1 MMLKVTTAI
10 VENVLFNQ
18 IERDEL
24 YTTHEQI
31 KANGIH
37 DFISFRI

>member
-24 YTTHEQI
+24 YATHEQI
-31 KANGIH
+31 KAKGIH
-37 DFISFRI
+37 NFISFRI